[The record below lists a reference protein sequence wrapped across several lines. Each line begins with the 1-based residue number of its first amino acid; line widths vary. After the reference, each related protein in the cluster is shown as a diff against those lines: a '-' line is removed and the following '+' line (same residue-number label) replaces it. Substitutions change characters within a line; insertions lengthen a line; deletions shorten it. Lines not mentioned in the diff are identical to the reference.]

1 MIYAVIDTNVIVSS
15 LITKNPESPTMQ
27 IVKALWQGLITPLY
41 NEAILTEY
49 NKVLR
54 RKKFHLDEEMI
65 ESVVYYIETNGKQI
79 DSEHFEG
86 MMPDEKDRPF
96 YEVSLSDE
104 RSFLV
109 TGNLKHF
116 PQTPKVVSPRVFL
129 ELTGLL

>member
-1 MIYAVIDTNVIVSS
+1 M
-15 LITKNPESPTMQ
+15 
-27 IVKALWQGLITPLY
+27 ITPLY

-54 RKKFHLDEEMI
+54 RNKFHLDEEMI